1 MSDADIYHNGVKGM
15 KWGVRKER
23 HAVEKRYKLGPNQI
37 KVKAKN
43 GTEISLDKNA
53 APAIQRLLAKHGNKA
68 AINFITNQTDY
79 TISAN
84 GKKIGSASIEARKN
98 HELYLNWINVKTAE
112 RGNGYATAILTGCKA
127 VSKELGYKKLTLE
140 VPGNSPD
147 AEHIYSKL
155 GFKDAGMLD
164 DPGKVD
170 VWGGLKKMELRL

>member
-1 MSDADIYHNGVKGM
+1 MNDDDIYHFGVKGM

-23 HAVEKRYKLGPNQI
+23 HAVDKRYQLGPHQM

-43 GTEISLDKNA
+43 GTEISIDKNN
-53 APAIQRLLAKHGNKA
+53 APALTRLLAKHGNKR
-68 AINFITNQTDY
+68 AINFISNTADY
-79 TISAN
+79 TINAN
-84 GKKIGSASIEARKN
+84 GKKVGNAAIEARKN
-98 HELYLNWINVKTAE
+98 HELYLNWIDVNSAE
-112 RGNGYATAILTGCKA
+112 RGNGYATAVLTGCKL

-155 GFKDAGMLD
+155 GFKDTGMLT
-164 DPGKVD
+164 DPGAG